1 MTYRTSY
8 TYVDGFIGGGTNLDA
23 ISFFQ
28 DQKLW
33 DASIRFQGGSDAR
46 FSATLFGKNLSDE
59 EYMAFRTR
67 FSSAF
72 GIGVPALDRTYGVTF
87 GYEI

>member
-1 MTYRTSY
+1 MTWRTSY
-8 TYVDGFIGGGTNLDA
+8 TYIDSFIGGGTNLDP

-33 DASIRFQGGSDAR
+33 DASVRFQGGPEDR
-46 FSATLFGKNLSDE
+46 FSATLFGKNLGDE

-67 FSSAF
+67 FSSTF
-72 GIGVPALDRTYGVTF
+72 GIGVPALDQTWGLTL
-87 GYEI
+87 GYEM